1 MRRSTLLA
9 LPLSIS
15 LVAIALPAAA
25 ANVDA
30 SNCPTAKMWLD
41 AYNKGDADG
50 VAALYAPD
58 AIEVMQTGIRVGPAA
73 VKERVEN
80 NLKRGV
86 KYAAVTPTKCDIDG
100 DIRIAAGEWNGEMQQ
115 EPISGFWT
123 SIERKDGGTWKMI
136 NLTAN
141 RTPPPSK

>member
-1 MRRSTLLA
+1 MQRCTFLA
-9 LPLSIS
+9 SPLSIG
-15 LVAIALPAAA
+15 LAVIALPAAA

-41 AYNKGDADG
+41 AYNKGDAAA
-50 VAALYAPD
+50 VAALYTPD
-58 AIEVMQTGIRVGPAA
+58 AIEVMQTGIRVGAAA

-80 NLKRGV
+80 NLKHGM
-86 KYAAVTPTKCDIDG
+86 KYAAVTVTKCDIDG
-100 DIRIAAGEWNGEMQQ
+100 DIRIAAGEWSGEMQQ